1 MGQENQ
7 IKHMIYVFCE
17 NEIVYDIVMYYL
29 REARADVEASGYKL
43 ELNWGD
49 IDVAR

>member
-1 MGQENQ
+1 MNQEHL

-17 NEIVYDIVMYYL
+17 NEIVYDTVMDHL
-29 REARADVEASGYKL
+29 RAAKTELAEAGLKL

-49 IDVAR
+49 LGA